1 MSDLL
6 EKLDKLALAAATI
19 DDSLGDVLE
28 VVEISQVVDSIKE
41 QLTTEGKDDLAP
53 LFSDL
58 SSVYE
63 KFMLYEA
70 PKDSG
75 PLAIDVT
82 NDVVVYARDMLGD
95 MLEAA
100 VAAERLGEI
109 LSSFKEKFGITSGP
123 VSTEPDKQAGKT
135 GEAPAGK
142 PDAKEAA
149 AEASGETA
157 EGKFSQVTTI
167 KLIDENDAEIYEGF
181 LDEATDQVNHIEE
194 YVMALEENPEDME
207 IINACFRVFHS
218 LKGAAGFLGLNEI
231 NCLCHDAEDL
241 LDLARK
247 SEMAVDG
254 EFIDIVLA
262 VRDVLEKGLTNLDD
276 TIRTGKANLPNFEGE
291 VASLEFGPVIELI
304 ERKRTMAEGGEDEPP
319 KLGQILLQK
328 GQVDAGQLQEAL
340 DQKHKPVGEILV
352 EMGATTK
359 ENVSAA
365 LDEQEVKKTLK
376 SASIKVDTQKL
387 NLLLDLVG
395 ELVISQSIISES
407 DLLKKEEN
415 SLLGKDITEMAKITA
430 GIQDHIMSLRM
441 VPLKQTFQKMARL
454 VRDLSRKTDKQVT
467 FEIYGEDTEIDKTI
481 VEVLNDPLVHL
492 LRNSVDHGI
501 DTVEERLSA
510 GKSPAGTV
518 SLGAHHKGGNVVIEI
533 KDDGR
538 GLDLEKIR
546 QKGIERGL
554 IEKGREYSDSEIHNL
569 IFLPGFSTHKVAT
582 SISGRGVGMDV
593 VRRGIEG
600 LGGRVDISSEQG
612 KGSSFSIILP
622 LTMAIVDGMLV
633 QVGTERYIIPTVSI
647 SESLK
652 PKAGQ
657 ISSIVAQGEVID
669 VRGELIPLLNLH
681 ELFDIPNGKKNT
693 SDSLVI
699 IAGTEKERRGLL
711 VDDLLGQQQVVIK
724 NLDKRFSGMK
734 GFSGSSILGDGQV
747 GLIMDV
753 GGLFEMTS
761 SEK

>member
-6 EKLDKLALAAATI
+6 EKLDKLALVTTTI

-28 VVEISQVVDSIKE
+28 VVEISQVVDGIKE
-41 QLTTEGKDDLAP
+41 QLTAEGQDDLAP
-53 LFSDL
+53 LFTDL
-58 SSVYE
+58 SSMFE

-75 PLAIDVT
+75 PSAIDVT
-82 NDVVVYARDMLGD
+82 NDVVVYARDMLGG
-95 MLEAA
+95 MLEAE
-100 VAAERLGEI
+100 VAAERRVEI

-123 VSTEPDKQAGKT
+123 AATEPAKQAD
-135 GEAPAGK
+135 K
-142 PDAKEAA
+142 PDAKEVAV
-149 AEASGETA
+149 EAGGETE
-157 EGKFSQVTTI
+157 EGESRQVTII
-167 KLIDENDAEIYEGF
+167 KLIDENDTEVYEGF

-218 LKGAAGFLGLNEI
+218 LKGAAGFLGLHEI

-247 SEMAVDG
+247 SEMEVDS

-276 TIRTGKANLPNFEGE
+276 TIRVGKENLPNFEGE

-304 ERKRTMAEGGEDEPP
+304 DRKRTMAGDGEDEPP

-328 GQVDAGQLQEAL
+328 GQVDAERLQVAL
-340 DQKHKPVGEILV
+340 DQKSKPVGEILV
-352 EMGATTK
+352 DMGAVTK
-359 ENVSAA
+359 ENVSTA
-365 LDEQEVKKTLK
+365 LDEQAVKKTLK
-376 SASIKVDTQKL
+376 SASIKVDTKKL
-387 NLLLDLVG
+387 NLLMDLVG
-395 ELVISQSIISES
+395 ELVISQSIISEN

-415 SLLGKDITEMAKITA
+415 GLLGKDITEMAKITA

-510 GKSPAGTV
+510 GKSSAGIV
-518 SLGAHHKGGNVVIEI
+518 SLGAYHKGGNVIIEI

-538 GLDLEKIR
+538 GLDIEKIR

-554 IEKGREYSDSEIHNL
+554 IEKGREHPDSEIHNL

-600 LGGRVDISSEQG
+600 LGGRVEISSEKG
-612 KGSSFSIILP
+612 KGSCFRIILP

-633 QVGTERYIIPTVSI
+633 RVGTERYIIPTVSI

-652 PKAGQ
+652 PKPGQ

-669 VRGELIPLLNLH
+669 VRGELIPLVNLH
-681 ELFDIPNGKKNT
+681 ELFGIPNGKKDAI
-693 SDSLVI
+693 DSLVI

-753 GGLFEMTS
+753 SGLFEMTS
-761 SEK
+761 SKK

>member
-6 EKLDKLALAAATI
+6 DKLDKLALVAATV

-41 QLTTEGKDDLAP
+41 QLTAEGKDDLVP
-53 LFSDL
+53 LFSGL

-75 PLAIDVT
+75 PSAIDVT
-82 NDVVVYARDMLGD
+82 NDVIVYARDMLGGV
-95 MLEAA
+95 LEAA
-100 VAAERLGEI
+100 VAAERRVEI

-123 VSTEPDKQAGKT
+123 AATEPDKQAGK
-135 GEAPAGK
+135 
-142 PDAKEAA
+142 PDAKEAVA
-149 AEASGETA
+149 AAGGETA
-157 EGKFSQVTTI
+157 EGKSCQVTTI

-218 LKGAAGFLGLNEI
+218 LKGVAGFLGLHEI
-231 NCLCHDAEDL
+231 NCLCHDAGDL

-247 SEMAVDG
+247 SEMEVDG

-276 TIRTGKANLPNFEGE
+276 TVRTGKENLPNFEGE
-291 VASLEFGPVIELI
+291 VVPLEFDPVIELI
-304 ERKRTMAEGGEDEPP
+304 ERKRMMAGGGEDEPP

-328 GQVDAGQLQEAL
+328 GQVDAEQLQVAL
-340 DQKHKPVGEILV
+340 DQKRKPVGEILV
-352 EMGATTK
+352 EMGAVTK
-359 ENVSAA
+359 EDVSTA
-365 LDEQEVKKTLK
+365 LDEQAVKKTLK
-376 SASIKVDTQKL
+376 SASIKVDTKKL

-415 SLLGKDITEMAKITA
+415 GLLGKDITEMAKITA
-430 GIQDHIMSLRM
+430 GIQDHIMSIRM

-454 VRDLSRKTDKQVT
+454 VRDLSRKTDKQVA

-510 GKSPAGTV
+510 GKSSAGIV
-518 SLGAHHKGGNVVIEI
+518 LLGAYHKGGNVVIEI

-538 GLDLEKIR
+538 GLDSEKIR

-554 IEKGREYSDSEIHNL
+554 IEKGREYPDSEIHNL

-600 LGGRVDISSEQG
+600 LGGRVEISSEKG
-612 KGSSFSIILP
+612 KGSSFRIILP

-633 QVGTERYIIPTVSI
+633 RVGTEKYIIPTVSI

-652 PKAGQ
+652 PKPGQ

-669 VRGELIPLLNLH
+669 VRGELIPLVNLH
-681 ELFDIPNGKKNT
+681 ELFGIPNGKKDAT
-693 SDSLVI
+693 DSLVI

-761 SEK
+761 SEN